1 MIRDRSSDSDS
12 SPDQSCPFD
21 KIKVVDFTHVLAGPA
36 CSYYLS
42 LLGAEVIKLESI
54 NRGDAIRHRG
64 GTDKELSGC
73 AMSTSYLTQSAGK
86 RSLAVDLSRQKGKE
100 AALRLIEASDVLIEN
115 HRPSTLHSLG
125 MDYRTLSKHHPQLVH
140 CALTGYG
147 QDGPKGNQPAY
158 DVNIQAASGLMALT
172 GTQQSGPIRTGAP
185 IMDYS
190 SGLAG
195 AFAVA
200 SALFARVHSKRGS
213 FIDLSMLEVGFNL
226 MGSTIADYTA
236 TGNVPRARGNA
247 ANSRSPAAGNFV
259 TQDGLISLG
268 VNEEHHFEALCHALG
283 RQDWLDDPRYC
294 SRNDREVNRQTL
306 LLELEN
312 ILAKYP
318 AAKWESILGDA
329 GVPAARVSTLPEAL
343 QSSQVQTR
351 KVLQRIELNHFPQRT
366 LQVPT
371 LPFLFNGDRPKSNLP
386 PPRRGEHSA
395 AILEEIGYTDT
406 EIDQLISQGIIEQ
419 AEQNRHV
426 NH

>member
-1 MIRDRSSDSDS
+1 MIRDMSSNSDSN
-12 SPDQSCPFD
+12 PEQSRPFA

-36 CSYYLS
+36 CSYYLA
-42 LLGAEVIKLESI
+42 LLGANVIKLESI

-64 GTDKELSGC
+64 GTDKELSHS

-86 RSLAVDLSRQKGKE
+86 RSLAMDLGKQKGRE
-100 AALRLIEASDVLIEN
+100 AALRLIRASDVLIEN
-115 HRPSTLHSLG
+115 HRPSTLRRLG
-125 MDYRTLSKHHPQLVH
+125 MDYSTLSKRHPQLIH

-147 QDGPKGNQPAY
+147 QDGPKANHPAY
-158 DVNIQAASGLMALT
+158 DVNIQAASGLMSLT
-172 GTQQSGPIRTGAP
+172 GTRKSGPLRTGAP
-185 IMDYS
+185 IMDYGA
-190 SGLAG
+190 GLAG

-226 MGSTIADYTA
+226 MSSTIADYTA
-236 TGNVPRARGNA
+236 TGNVPQARGNA
-247 ANSRSPAAGNFV
+247 ANSRSPTAGNFV

-268 VNEEHHFEALCHALG
+268 VNEDHHFEALCHALG

-294 SRNDREVNRQTL
+294 SHNDREVNRQAL
-306 LLELEN
+306 LSELEA
-312 ILAKYP
+312 ILTKYT

-343 QSSQVQTR
+343 LSSQVQTR
-351 KVLQRIELNHFPQRT
+351 KILQRIELDHFPQRT

-386 PPRRGEHSA
+386 PPQRGEHSSS
-395 AILEEIGYTDT
+395 ILKEIGYTDT
-406 EIDQLISQGIIEQ
+406 EIDQLISQGIVEQ
-419 AEQNRHV
+419 AE
-426 NH
+426 